1 MNIKTVIQY
10 LNKQQGYDLDSE
22 YYTRIS
28 QWRDWWQGYHLP
40 FHQFKEQGSDGVI
53 RHRDMYTLKMAKKV
67 CEDWASI
74 LLNEK
79 TQIVIDDEASSEF
92 VQGEDGTGGIFAQN
106 DFWVKANAL
115 VEKAFYSGTGAFV
128 LRLEG
133 MKVQGETVLRDSQT
147 QIRLEYLPAMN
158 IIPLT
163 VKQGRIVEVAFVSEV
178 LQKGKHYIYLETHQL
193 VDGGYL
199 ISNQYFE
206 ERNDILSPVPLP
218 PGIAEQIRTGSSIP
232 LFAIVEPNIVNNI
245 DNNLG
250 LGLSVFANA
259 LDNLKGVDLA
269 FNNFCRDLKLGGK
282 KVFLNK
288 ALTELDDQGKLITP
302 DDVAQQLFIT
312 MGDEAAN
319 LDAEML
325 IHEFNPDLRTEAN
338 KEAIQGQLDYL
349 SFKCGLGTKHYQF
362 NAGNIV
368 TATQYMGDK
377 QELIQNAS
385 KHYISIER
393 ALQDIV
399 KAILWAGAAILGQTV
414 QPEARVSVNF
424 DDSYVIDKESER
436 LRDQQEIRDGIMQKW
451 EYRVKWYG
459 EDEATAKKMAGGT
472 LTDDQLLFGG
482 GDA

>member
-1 MNIKTVIQY
+1 MNIKTVIDY
-10 LNKQQGYDLDSE
+10 LNKQQGYNLDSE

-40 FHQFKEQGSDGVI
+40 FHQFKEQGSDGAI
-53 RHRDMYTLKMAKKV
+53 RNRDMYTLKMAKKV

-115 VEKAFYSGTGAFV
+115 IEKAFYSGTGAIV

-133 MKVQGETVLRDSQT
+133 MRVQGDTVLRDSQT
-147 QIRLEYLPAMN
+147 EIRLEYLPAMN

-163 VKQGRIVEVAFVSEV
+163 VKQGRIIEVAFVSEV
-178 LQKGKHYIYLETHQL
+178 LQKGKKFIYLETHQL
-193 VDGGYL
+193 TEAGYL

-206 ERNDILSPVPLP
+206 ERSETLSPSPLP
-218 PGIAEQIRTGSSIP
+218 KGIVEQIQTGTDIP
-232 LFAIVEPNIVNNI
+232 LFAIIEPNIVNNI

-250 LGLSVFANA
+250 LGISVFANA
-259 LDNLKGVDLA
+259 IDNLKGVDLA

-288 ALTELDDQGKLITP
+288 SLTQQDDKGGIITP
-302 DDVAQQLFIT
+302 DDVAQQLFLT
-312 MGDEAAN
+312 VGDEDLN
-319 LDAEML
+319 IDADAL

-385 KHYISIER
+385 KHYIIVER
-393 ALQDIV
+393 ALQDMV
-399 KAILWAGAAILGQTV
+399 KAILWAGAAILGQPVKPDAKVT
-414 QPEARVSVNF
+414 VNF

-436 LRDQQEIRDGIMQKW
+436 LRDQQEIRDGIMRRW
-451 EYRVKWYG
+451 EYRIKWYG
-459 EDEATAKKMAGGT
+459 EDETTAKKMAGGN
-472 LTDDQLLFGG
+472 LSDDQLMFGG